1 MPALKRS
8 YDLKKL
14 KRQQKTNRQNA
25 RAKMKLK
32 QEPFTVRSEPTSL
45 SDFGPKKEKK
55 K

>member
-1 MPALKRS
+1 MSALNRS

-14 KRQQKTNRQNA
+14 KRQQRTNRANA

-32 QEPFTVRSEPTSL
+32 QEPFTVRTEPTNL
-45 SDFGPKKEKK
+45 SDFTKKAKK